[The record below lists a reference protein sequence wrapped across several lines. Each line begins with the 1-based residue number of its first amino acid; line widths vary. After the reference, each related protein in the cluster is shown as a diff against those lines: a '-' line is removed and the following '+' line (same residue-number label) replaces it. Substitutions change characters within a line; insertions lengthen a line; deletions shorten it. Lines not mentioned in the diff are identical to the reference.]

1 LTQLYIQIFE
11 AWRRW
16 HAFGGGDGVVFSI
29 IKICPALKQR
39 NQAIEILRSV
49 QDLTRPSP
57 GCLGCW
63 LSDEDPLHNHIRYA
77 EQWETEEALHDH
89 IRSHLYLRL
98 LAALELSKQ
107 LPEVTF
113 YYTAATK
120 GFELIE
126 NLRGRA
132 RAQAQIRTTNLS

>member
-1 LTQLYIQIFE
+1 
-11 AWRRW
+11 
-16 HAFGGGDGVVFSI
+16 VVFSI
-29 IKICPALKQR
+29 IKICPASKQR
-39 NQAIEILRSV
+39 NQVIEILRSV

-98 LAALELSKQ
+98 LTALELSKQ

-113 YYTAATK
+113 YYASATK

-126 NLRGRA
+126 ALRGRSKT
-132 RAQAQIRTTNLS
+132 QAQVQATSSS

>member
-1 LTQLYIQIFE
+1 
-11 AWRRW
+11 
-16 HAFGGGDGVVFSI
+16 VVFSI
-29 IKICPALKQR
+29 IKICPAPKQR

-49 QDLTRPSP
+49 QDLTRPSA

-63 LSDEDPLHNHIRYA
+63 LSEEDSLHNHIRYA

-89 IRSHLYLRL
+89 ICSHLYLRL

-126 NLRGRA
+126 TLRAGSKTPG
-132 RAQAQIRTTNLS
+132 QIRTPN

>member
-1 LTQLYIQIFE
+1 
-11 AWRRW
+11 
-16 HAFGGGDGVVFSI
+16 VVFSI
-29 IKICPALKQR
+29 VKICPAPKQR

-63 LSDEDPLHNHIRYA
+63 LSDEDPLHNNIRYA
-77 EQWETEEALHDH
+77 EQWESEEALHDH

-126 NLRGRA
+126 TLRGRSKG
-132 RAQAQIRTTNLS
+132 QTQVRTTNSN

>member
-1 LTQLYIQIFE
+1 M
-11 AWRRW
+11 
-16 HAFGGGDGVVFSI
+16 VFSI
-29 IKICPALKQR
+29 IRICPAPKQR
-39 NQAIEILRSV
+39 SQAIEILRSV
-49 QDLTRPSP
+49 QDLTSPSP

-63 LSDEDPLHNHIRYA
+63 LSDDDPLHNNIRYA
-77 EQWETEEALHDH
+77 EQWDSEEALHDH
-89 IRSHLYLRL
+89 IRSHLYLRV

-126 NLRGRA
+126 AQRGPSKTQPQRRA
-132 RAQAQIRTTNLS
+132 T